1 MVVILL
7 LLGRTLSSKLS
18 DDMKSRI
25 AQCQKSCNDLKQK
38 LGARVTIGTNL
49 DVKEIKGDIDRNN
62 AKVESTLKIIK
73 DDQLVKD
80 IFRWL
85 SAPDSSKNYNET
97 REKHQKDTCS
107 WFLNGTR
114 FRDLQENG
122 GFVCIKGT
130 AGSGKTI
137 LW

>member
-1 MVVILL
+1 M
-7 LLGRTLSSKLS
+7 LS
-18 DDMKSRI
+18 D
-25 AQCQKSCNDLKQK
+25 
-38 LGARVTIGTNL
+38 AR
-49 DVKEIKGDIDRNN
+49 
-62 AKVESTLKIIK
+62 AESTLKIIK
-73 DDQLVKD
+73 DDQLGSYLFLFYLLTTSDNLTAEK

-85 SAPDSSKNYNET
+85 SAPDSSKNYNEA

-107 WFLNGTR
+107 WFLNGTQ

-122 GFVCIKGT
+122 GFVWIKGTGKSSDESYLRSILNKNT

>member
-1 MVVILL
+1 MILL
-7 LLGRTLSSKLS
+7 
-18 DDMKSRI
+18 D
-25 AQCQKSCNDLKQK
+25 
-38 LGARVTIGTNL
+38 
-49 DVKEIKGDIDRNN
+49 
-62 AKVESTLKIIK
+62 AKTESTFKMIK
-73 DDQLVKD
+73 DDQLGSYLFLFYLMATSDNLTAKD

-85 SAPDSSKNYNET
+85 SAPDSSKNYNEA

-122 GFVCIKGT
+122 GFVWIKGTGKSSDESYLRSILNKNT

>member
-1 MVVILL
+1 MMLL
-7 LLGRTLSSKLS
+7 
-18 DDMKSRI
+18 D
-25 AQCQKSCNDLKQK
+25 AQ
-38 LGARVTIGTNL
+38 
-49 DVKEIKGDIDRNN
+49 
-62 AKVESTLKIIK
+62 VEGTLKIIK
-73 DDQLVKD
+73 DDQLGSYPFLFYLMTTSDNLTAEK

-85 SAPDSSKNYNET
+85 SAPDSSKNYNEA
-97 REKHQKDTCS
+97 RDKHQTDTCS

-122 GFVCIKGT
+122 DFLWIKGTGKSSNNCHEPRSILNKYT